1 MPYCHQIGL
10 CGSTGIRFRQSHL
23 PHSINVPNRQLQ
35 ILQRLHPPS
44 NLGLSTPYLAIP
56 FFPLRMRA
64 FSTRSLRWVS
74 PCRPSWSRVSSAFA
88 PTKARPFRGATFP
101 ALSRLHVRPFSAS
114 TPARSTFDSDS
125 TIYALST
132 ASGRAAIAVVRVS
145 GPACVQVSGQKYG
158 SHVCRQYNATDNL
171 DLFFYG

>member
-1 MPYCHQIGL
+1 MVSGG
-10 CGSTGIRFRQSHL
+10 GSTRSSTSQL
-23 PHSINVPNRQLQ
+23 PTTDFTT
-35 ILQRLHPPS
+35 PS
-44 NLGLSTPYLAIP
+44 PCNAGFFTPYPAVP

-64 FSTRSLRWVS
+64 FSAQSLRWVS
-74 PCRPSWSRVSSAFA
+74 PCRPSWSRVSAALTPS
-88 PTKARPFRGATFP
+88 KARPFRGAAFP
-101 ALSRLHVRPFSAS
+101 ALPRPHIRPFSAS

-158 SHVCRQYNATDNL
+158 SHVCRQYNATDDL